1 MTAISLPTEVDQA
14 LRSGAALAISIS
26 GGKDSEALLHRLV
39 REHAQ
44 RAEWT
49 GPVFAVHAD
58 LGRAEWPQ
66 TEDLVA
72 ELAAR
77 YEIDL
82 HVVRRVKGDLVE
94 RWEARAE
101 QLDGTGKPFWS
112 SSASRYCTSDLKRD
126 PIDKLL
132 RQYDHVVSAEGIR
145 AEESRARAAKP
156 CFEPR
161 KRIITKSRQA
171 LTWRPIHEWTEAEVW
186 VEIGTS
192 LQELNRRRW
201 LYRAGL
207 EDEALAGWIH
217 HPAYVFGNERLSCA
231 LCVLASKNDLR
242 NGARHHPELYRH
254 LVELETRYDCSFR
267 NDLWLRDLFNTP
279 EVTDA

>member
-112 SSASRYCTSDLKRD
+112 SSASRYCT
-126 PIDKLL
+126 DKLL